1 LDRNSKPE
9 KMMKN
14 KQIFKTTIFIIT
26 VLTFLNA
33 GTKDIYKQ
41 VRENQS
47 LMNDVYRHLITNYV
61 DDINLDVF
69 TKMSINNML
78 YDLDP
83 YTVYLENEERSGIE
97 MLTKGKYGGIGIQ
110 IGKREKVLTVI
121 APIENTPAKRAGIVS
136 GDKIIKIDS
145 TEAVGLSMDDAAKLI
160 RGVKGSQVILTIQ
173 RFGETDFI
181 EFELT
186 REDIKVKDISFSGML
201 DDQTGYIRLTRF
213 SRNSDREMKKALQD
227 LLNQNMTGLI
237 LDLRDNPG
245 GLLNAAV
252 NILDLFIEKGEMLV
266 WTNGKTQ
273 KSKRKYKSKSD
284 PLVPKDVNVTV
295 LVNQGSASASEIV
308 AGAIQDLDRGVV
320 VGRTTF
326 GKGLVQTV
334 FNIDKDRSLKI
345 TTAKYFIPSGR
356 LIQKPGYLPDE
367 ILADTTVQDS
377 IFYTKGGRKV
387 SGAGGITPDYEVDIS
402 RTLPILSASW
412 RQGLFFSFVQKH
424 KIDYNTFDDAENDTT
439 LMAQFENY
447 LYDSELDIFMK
458 GESNYL
464 DMKEML
470 WEMDST
476 DIEIQGAVDI
486 LDSYF
491 EQKAISQF
499 ELEENKLH
507 NWLMVEFADHFHGND
522 GRVKQSSIDDKYIQ
536 KAISILNDPVV
547 YGEVFSPQL
556 INDNPG
562 ISDK

>member
-1 LDRNSKPE
+1 
-9 KMMKN
+9 MKN

-160 RGVKGSQVILTIQ
+160 RGVKGSQVILTIE

-476 DIEIQGAVDI
+476 DIEIQGAIDI

-507 NWLMVEFADHFHGND
+507 NWLMVEFADHFHGNE
-522 GRVKQSSIDDKYIQ
+522 GRVKQSSINDKYIQ

>member
-1 LDRNSKPE
+1 
-9 KMMKN
+9 MKN

-97 MLTKGKYGGIGIQ
+97 MLTKGQYGGIGIQ

-145 TEAVGLSMDDAAKLI
+145 TAAVGLSMDDAAKLI
-160 RGVKGSQVILTIQ
+160 RGVKGSQVILTIE

-476 DIEIQGAVDI
+476 DIEIQGAIDI

-507 NWLMVEFADHFHGND
+507 NWLMVEFADHFHGNE
-522 GRVKQSSIDDKYIQ
+522 GRVKQSSINDKYIQ

>member
-1 LDRNSKPE
+1 
-9 KMMKN
+9 MKN

-160 RGVKGSQVILTIQ
+160 RGVKGSRVILTIQ

-507 NWLMVEFADHFHGND
+507 NWLMVEFADH
-522 GRVKQSSIDDKYIQ
+522 
-536 KAISILNDPVV
+536 
-547 YGEVFSPQL
+547 
-556 INDNPG
+556 
-562 ISDK
+562 

>member
-1 LDRNSKPE
+1 
-9 KMMKN
+9 MKN

-97 MLTKGKYGGIGIQ
+97 MLTKGQYGGIGIQ

-145 TEAVGLSMDDAAKLI
+145 TAAVGLSMDDAAKLI
-160 RGVKGSQVILTIQ
+160 RGVKGSQVILTIE

-476 DIEIQGAVDI
+476 DIEIQGAIDI

>member
-1 LDRNSKPE
+1 
-9 KMMKN
+9 MKN

-145 TEAVGLSMDDAAKLI
+145 TAAVGLSMDDAAKLI
-160 RGVKGSQVILTIQ
+160 RGVKGSQVILTIE

-227 LLNQNMTGLI
+227 LLNQNMSGLI

-476 DIEIQGAVDI
+476 DIEIQGAIDI

-507 NWLMVEFADHFHGND
+507 NWLMVEFADHFHGNE

>member
-1 LDRNSKPE
+1 
-9 KMMKN
+9 MKN

-97 MLTKGKYGGIGIQ
+97 MLTKGQYGGIGIQ

-160 RGVKGSQVILTIQ
+160 RGVKGSQVILTIE

-227 LLNQNMTGLI
+227 LLNQNMSGLI

-476 DIEIQGAVDI
+476 DIEIQGAIDI

-507 NWLMVEFADHFHGND
+507 NWLMVEFADHFHGNE